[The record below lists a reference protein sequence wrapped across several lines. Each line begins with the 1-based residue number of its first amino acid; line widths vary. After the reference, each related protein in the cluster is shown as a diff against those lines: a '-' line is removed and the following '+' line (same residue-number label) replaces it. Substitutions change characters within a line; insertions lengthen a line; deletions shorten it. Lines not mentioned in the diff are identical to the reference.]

1 MSVSGQSHVQLAS
14 GVYVFDNGLTVS
26 GQSTLTSAAGGV
38 LLYFAGGTLT
48 VSGQAGV
55 TLSALQTGAYSG
67 IVVFQ
72 ARGDT
77 AALSLS
83 GQSQKT
89 SFDGTVYAPSAE
101 VDISGQAGVF
111 FEALVAESAS
121 VTGQGSATV
130 G

>member
-1 MSVSGQSHVQLAS
+1 M
-14 GVYVFDNGLTVS
+14 FERGLTVS

-48 VSGQAGV
+48 VSGQAGD
-55 TLSALQTGAYSG
+55 TLTPLQTGAYSG

-72 ARGDT
+72 AHGDT

-83 GQSQKT
+83 GRSQKT

-101 VDISGQAGVF
+101 VNISGQGVF
-111 FEALVAESAS
+111 F
-121 VTGQGSATV
+121 
-130 G
+130 